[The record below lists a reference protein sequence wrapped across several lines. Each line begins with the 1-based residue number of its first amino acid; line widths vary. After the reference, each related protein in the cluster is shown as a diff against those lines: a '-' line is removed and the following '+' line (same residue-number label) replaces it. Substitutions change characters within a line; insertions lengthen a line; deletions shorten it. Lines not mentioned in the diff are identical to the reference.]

1 MAAYSG
7 NILRMKAPQ
16 DPSINPG
23 GPDDAHA
30 APSGPEGVPDFRAV
44 EITVPGDLGTEYA
57 GLTMDD
63 GVSRAITA
71 GQPGLGWN
79 APESAMVPIGSGS
92 TPAGY
97 APNWSTSDPHN
108 AQVDTSYA
116 AAARGAIAGS
126 PYHGQYSGAHAAGDD
141 TEPYSRANPVGVA
154 GTSFLER
161 LVDFPKEMWA
171 EPSGAGADKFIG
183 GTNSYHSS
191 NPDGDNYTNRWGAR
205 VHWGFETDYFVH
217 TPMYQDKTPQT
228 YDRRTSPVTS
238 RDPLVGGAYANT
250 PSMGQLAAN
259 PWLTEL
265 GESAVP
271 GGYGVPVDGVV

>member
-79 APESAMVPIGSGS
+79 APES
-92 TPAGY
+92 
-97 APNWSTSDPHN
+97 
-108 AQVDTSYA
+108 
-116 AAARGAIAGS
+116 
-126 PYHGQYSGAHAAGDD
+126 
-141 TEPYSRANPVGVA
+141 
-154 GTSFLER
+154 
-161 LVDFPKEMWA
+161 
-171 EPSGAGADKFIG
+171 
-183 GTNSYHSS
+183 
-191 NPDGDNYTNRWGAR
+191 
-205 VHWGFETDYFVH
+205 
-217 TPMYQDKTPQT
+217 
-228 YDRRTSPVTS
+228 
-238 RDPLVGGAYANT
+238 
-250 PSMGQLAAN
+250 
-259 PWLTEL
+259 
-265 GESAVP
+265 
-271 GGYGVPVDGVV
+271 